1 MIASLSL
8 LSLAAVA
15 LFIAYR
21 IEKSAANTEKLKQ
34 SQEAL
39 REIHKANSARNDVA
53 FGGMPVGDKYNRDRK
68 L

>member
-8 LSLAAVA
+8 LSIAAVA

-34 SQEAL
+34 SKEAL
-39 REIHKANSARNDVA
+39 RAIHKANRARHDVA
-53 FGGMPVGDKYNRDRK
+53 FGGLPIDDKYNRDRK